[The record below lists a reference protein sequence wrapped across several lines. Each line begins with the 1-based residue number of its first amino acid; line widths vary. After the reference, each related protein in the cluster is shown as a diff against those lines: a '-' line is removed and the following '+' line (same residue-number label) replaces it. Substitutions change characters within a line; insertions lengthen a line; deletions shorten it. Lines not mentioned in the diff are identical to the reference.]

1 MLGRQRTGSVL
12 CAYCGKLVGVNDET
26 CWNCGRSNPGL
37 WGVAPLLRRIGY
49 GMGFVPI
56 LVWGCVILYLGTLIA
71 DPRGIGTSGLSI
83 LSPSSRSLFLFGASG
98 AVPVFRYDRWWTLL
112 SAGWLHGN
120 LLHIGINLLWVR
132 QLAPAAAELFG
143 GPRMIIIYCISSVT
157 GFLLTSVLGTLFGPM
172 PVLGG
177 AQFTVGASAPVF
189 GLLGAMVLYGRRGGS
204 RYIGSQAMYYAVVM
218 FIFGIIM
225 PGIDNYAHLGGF
237 LGGYAVAEWLDPLQ
251 QERLGHLLA
260 AVLLLFLSA
269 GSVLMSLWTG
279 RMYL

>member
-12 CAYCGKLVGVNDET
+12 CAYCGKLVGVKDGT

-37 WGVAPLLRRIGY
+37 WGFGPLLRRIGY
-49 GMGFVPI
+49 SMGFIPVLI
-56 LVWGCVILYLGTLIA
+56 WGCVLLYVATLVA
-71 DPRGIGTSGLSI
+71 DPRGIGISGLSI
-83 LSPSSRSLFLFGASG
+83 LSPSSRSLFIFGASG
-98 AVPVFRYDRWWTLL
+98 AIPIFGYDRWWTLL

-143 GPRMIIIYCISSVT
+143 GPRMIIIYCVSSVA
-157 GFLLTSVLGTLFGPM
+157 GFLLTSVLGSLFGPL

-204 RYIGSQAMYYAVVM
+204 RHIGSQAMYYAVIM
-218 FIFGIIM
+218 FVFGIIM

-237 LGGYAVAEWLDPLQ
+237 LGGYAVAKWLDPLRE
-251 QERLGHLLA
+251 ERLGHLLA
-260 AVLLLFLSA
+260 ALLLLLLSA
-269 GSVLMSLWTG
+269 GSVLMSLWTS
-279 RMYL
+279 RLY